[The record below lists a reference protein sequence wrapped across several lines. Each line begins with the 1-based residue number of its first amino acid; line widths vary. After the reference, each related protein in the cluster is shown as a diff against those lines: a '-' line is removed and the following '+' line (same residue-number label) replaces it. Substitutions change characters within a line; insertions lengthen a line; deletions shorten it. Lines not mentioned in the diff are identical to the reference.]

1 MGRYLDAGL
10 ELLDRQVLDCDGRP
24 VGKVDDLEL
33 AIDDRGV
40 PTVLVALLVGPQALG
55 MRVGG
60 RVGRTM
66 VGIASRLAGT
76 ERPLTIPVE
85 QVAEIGIVVRL
96 DVSMDHLPETGRLEH
111 WLCDQVVARIPGGRR
126 ATE

>member
-1 MGRYLDAGL
+1 
-10 ELLDRQVLDCDGRP
+10 
-24 VGKVDDLEL
+24 
-33 AIDDRGV
+33 
-40 PTVLVALLVGPQALG
+40 
-55 MRVGG
+55 
-60 RVGRTM
+60 M

-76 ERPLTIPVE
+76 DRPLGVPVE

-96 DVSMDHLPETGRLEH
+96 DVSVDDLPATGRLEH